1 MAKKK
6 KTRSK
11 PRTTAKKPK
20 DDAIALLEADHAE
33 ARALLTQLEQ
43 STERAVEKRTKL
55 LAKVAPALWIHM
67 RIEEEIFYPAFEAAK
82 RSSDDEVRGIEAL
95 AEHGA
100 AKTALTRLEACD
112 PATTEFR
119 AMAKVVFDLIDHH
132 AGEEEDEMFPRA
144 RKLLGAEALRAIGQQ
159 LRAAKEELKASAGS
173 PKRASRTA
181 PAQGPTSAA
190 AE

>member
-6 KTRSK
+6 TTR
-11 PRTTAKKPK
+11 PTRTTAKKLK
-20 DDAIALLEADHAE
+20 DDAIALLEADHVE
-33 ARALLTQLEQ
+33 ARALLTQLKE
-43 STERAVEKRTKL
+43 STERAVEKRIKV

-67 RIEEEIFYPAFEAAK
+67 QIEEEIFYPAFEAAK
-82 RSSDDEVRGIEAL
+82 RSSDDEVRGIEAR
-95 AEHGA
+95 AEHDA
-100 AKTALTRLEACD
+100 AKTALSRLETCD

-144 RKLLGAEALRAIGQQ
+144 RKLLGADALRALGQQ
-159 LRAAKEELKASAGS
+159 LRAAKEELKASSGS
-173 PKRASRTA
+173 SKRVSRIAS
-181 PAQGPTSAA
+181 AQASTSAA